1 MSHVLIDFARATD
14 DVPCRI
20 RILFIWLDLT
30 CADGGWVDGAC
41 DLVSLIL
48 IIAFFVSV

>member
-20 RILFIWLDLT
+20 CILFIWLDRT
-30 CADGGWVDGAC
+30 CGDGG
-41 DLVSLIL
+41 
-48 IIAFFVSV
+48 